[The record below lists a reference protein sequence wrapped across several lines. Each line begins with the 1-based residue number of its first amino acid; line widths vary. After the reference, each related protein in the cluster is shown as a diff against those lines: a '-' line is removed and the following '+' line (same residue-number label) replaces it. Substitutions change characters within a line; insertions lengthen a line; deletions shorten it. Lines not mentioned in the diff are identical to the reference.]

1 MPGGAGSRP
10 AKGLDSMKMARDAYQ
25 KPNYFIKALKWLFWA
40 LVIIIL
46 YGSCAFSETIV
57 NQVIP

>member
-1 MPGGAGSRP
+1 
-10 AKGLDSMKMARDAYQ
+10 MKMARDAYQ